1 MVPSAPPP
9 RSAPPLPP
17 SHHVAAVAFMLDPTA
32 SFTANLRRLLE
43 LKLRRPLSDD
53 LSEWRV
59 VAEAASEALNLL
71 QSPRDSAATRRL
83 LDEQPMQRALSSAGI
98 TQLWASSLE
107 LADADELAQLM
118 PVAFAKRLVRVVGD
132 VAAAV
137 FASAFEG

>member
-1 MVPSAPPP
+1 
-9 RSAPPLPP
+9 
-17 SHHVAAVAFMLDPTA
+17 MLDPTA

-53 LSEWRV
+53 LSEWHV

-98 TQLWASSLE
+98 AQLWASSLE

-118 PVAFAKRLVRVVGD
+118 PVAFGKRLVQVVGD